1 MDRRDEVKIERTIS
15 TSASKANTDRKNP
28 INVAETLAPER
39 DGQGHLP
46 RALTI
51 PPENIRQRVSQF
63 RCDSAD
69 LRQRYQR
76 TEVITTGDAA
86 LAATKVIMQPIC
98 SNDYRVKWVNAG
110 TSYNS
115 SLFGIL
121 DRN

>member
-1 MDRRDEVKIERTIS
+1 V
-15 TSASKANTDRKNP
+15 
-28 INVAETLAPER
+28 VETLAPER
-39 DGQGHLP
+39 HGQGHLP

-63 RCDSAD
+63 RCNGAD

-86 LAATKVIMQPIC
+86 LAAAKVIMQPIC
-98 SNDYRVKWVNAG
+98 DNDFLVKWVIAG

-115 SLFGIL
+115 SVFGIL